1 MSFPLGIGAGVSPIS
16 TSLASREGGSSTLAP
31 SVVTST
37 QLPDIHLAAF
47 PFPTDVTSEEPD
59 DRMGGESLVSPTDVA
74 PPSPTDVAPLSGA
87 PSNASVLDSLLGGTF
102 SPALMPSSLPTPDGF
117 TMRLRMMSLPIGSV
131 PMVSVYR
138 EANGDLETALHVEV
152 MILIFC

>member
-37 QLPDIHLAAF
+37 QLPSIHLAAL
-47 PFPTDVTSEEPD
+47 PFPMDVTYEEPD
-59 DRMGGESLVSPTDVA
+59 DKMGGESLVSPTDVA
-74 PPSPTDVAPLSGA
+74 PPSGA
-87 PSNASVLDSLLGGTF
+87 PSNASVLDDLLGGTF
-102 SPALMPSSLPTPDGF
+102 SPVLMPSSLPIPDGF
-117 TMRLRMMSLPIGSV
+117 TMRLRMMPMPIGSV

-138 EANGDLETALHVEV
+138 ETNGDLETALHVEV
-152 MILIFC
+152 MILIFFFCFS

>member
-1 MSFPLGIGAGVSPIS
+1 MSFPLGIGADVSPIS
-16 TSLASREGGSSTLAP
+16 TSLSSREGGSSTLAP
-31 SVVTST
+31 SVEAST
-37 QLPDIHLAAF
+37 QLPDIHLAAL

-59 DRMGGESLVSPTDVA
+59 VRVGGESLVSSTDVA
-74 PPSPTDVAPLSGA
+74 LPSGA
-87 PSNASVLDSLLGGTF
+87 SSNASVLDNLLGGTF
-102 SPALMPSSLPTPDGF
+102 SPVLMPSSLPTPDGF

-152 MILIFC
+152 IINFFFSGVMM